1 MSILVYTIF
10 FLSIPFLSTIPPL
23 LWFTP
28 REKRE
33 DAIGQGIKAGIITM
47 IATLV
52 LGLSLF
58 LIGLFMLIPLVG
70 WITHRAAKIAGAE
83 ERCFHA
89 ALTAMSMYVLF
100 IIILVCTFTW

>member
-58 LIGLFMLIPLVG
+58 LIGLFIIIPLVG
-70 WITHRAAKIAGAE
+70 WITHRAANIAGAGE
-83 ERCFHA
+83 HCFMA
-89 ALTAMSMYVLF
+89 CVTAMSMYVLF
-100 IIILVCTFTW
+100 AVILISTFT